1 MLTLKTP
8 NDMLSRKTRYAM
20 LAMAALARSYG
31 REQLSIRTIA
41 NAEHVPA
48 RVLEGI
54 LLRLKNNGLLT
65 SSRGKSG
72 GYTLAKRPEE
82 ISLLDIVLLFEESVS
97 MLACVCVD
105 DDYRPCD
112 FCKDEKSC
120 PIRSTFSA
128 IYSQTAE
135 ILRKTM
141 LSDLADNAEKPNLE

>member
-1 MLTLKTP
+1 
-8 NDMLSRKTRYAM
+8 M

-141 LSDLADNAEKPNLE
+141 LSDLADNAEKQNLE

>member
-1 MLTLKTP
+1 
-8 NDMLSRKTRYAM
+8 MLSKQTRYAM
-20 LAMAALARSYG
+20 LAMVALARRYG
-31 REQLSIRTIA
+31 KSTLSIGSIA
-41 NAEHVPA
+41 ESEHIPQ

-54 LLRLKNNGLLT
+54 LLKLKNCNFLAST
-65 SSRGKSG
+65 RGRIG
-72 GYTLAKRPEE
+72 GYYLSRPPEE
-82 ISLLDIVLLFEESVS
+82 ITMLDIVVIFEGSVS

-141 LSDLADNAEKPNLE
+141 LSDLADNAEKTNLE